1 MDDFDEMWAESVRL
15 GLEAT
20 SDPKTTDPV
29 VRLGFSVTR
38 KQVRTRHPISCPLSV
53 GCALSLSAAV
63 RRLHC
68 PRLLVDVS
76 RTG

>member
-1 MDDFDEMWAESVRL
+1 MKRSAVDRRIGVVLDDFDEMWVESARL

-38 KQVRTRHPISCPLSV
+38 KQVKT
-53 GCALSLSAAV
+53 ALPTSGGGGSV
-63 RRLHC
+63 RR
-68 PRLLVDVS
+68 R
-76 RTG
+76 